1 MEIVVDEISLLRLRL
16 FVAIDRV
23 TEPVVLITCG
33 GGGGGGGETA
43 RAVRVGFVVGAVF
56 NLNSPSGI
64 VSNFSLAAQLENR
77 NKNI

>member
-23 TEPVVLITCG
+23 TEPVVLITC
-33 GGGGGGGETA
+33 GGGGGGETA